1 MLLYFRVPR
10 FLDLWTSAEI
20 SAQIL
25 GQKPAE
31 IFSVI
36 PEMCVDDAVRMMD
49 EKNVGALL
57 VMKGDKLVGM
67 LSERDYTRKVMLRG
81 KKSSETKVSEIMSTN
96 LTVTHPN
103 EGVEECL
110 RVMTDKRFRHLP
122 VLDGRQSHRRD
133 FDRRPGQARDRLP
146 KRDDRASGKL
156 HQRRLFSG

>member
-1 MLLYFRVPR
+1 MDV
-10 FLDLWTSAEI
+10 SGNIGA
-20 SAQIL
+20 IL
-25 GQKPAE
+25 SQKSGE
-31 IFSVI
+31 IFSVS
-36 PEMCVDDAVRMMD
+36 PETTVHDAVAMMD

-81 KKSSETKVSEIMSTN
+81 KRSADTNVSEIMSTN

-122 VLDGRQSHRRD
+122 VLDGEKVVGVISIGDLVKHVISCQSAAIAH
-133 FDRRPGQARDRLP
+133 LENYI
-146 KRDDRASGKL
+146 SGGY
-156 HQRRLFSG
+156 SG